1 LASFGENP
9 AVVKEAKKRFAAMN
23 QPEDVHPD
31 LRGVVYGTVSRLG
44 GPAEFDKLLI
54 MHNTSASSEER
65 VTLSAALTNFKQ
77 PELIQRALDQIDGP
91 EVRLQDASYWIAY
104 SFSNHHAREATWEW
118 MTSHWEWLKD
128 NLGTDLSF
136 FRMPNY
142 AARAFSD
149 EAFLP
154 TYIEFFSKNLSPAFD
169 RPFKQGVETIQWQ
182 AAWRQRDLAAVK
194 KYFKA

>member
-1 LASFGENP
+1 
-9 AVVKEAKKRFAAMN
+9 
-23 QPEDVHPD
+23 
-31 LRGVVYGTVSRLG
+31 
-44 GPAEFDKLLI
+44 
-54 MHNTSASSEER
+54 
-65 VTLSAALTNFKQ
+65 
-77 PELIQRALDQIDGP
+77 
-91 EVRLQDASYWIAY
+91 LQDASYWIAY
-104 SFSNHHAREATWEW
+104 SFSNHHAREATWGW
-118 MTSHWEWLKD
+118 MTSHWDWLKD

-154 TYIEFFSKNLSPAFD
+154 IYTEFFSKNLSPAFD

-182 AAWRQRDLAAVK
+182 AAWRQRDLTAVK